1 MDLSHLKGEVDLLGY
16 VKRERARLK
25 EIEDHVKPKIIE
37 ALGSEDVGT
46 INGQVVVTIKHVKSN
61 KLDQKLL
68 KSLHP
73 EVHAE
78 CMSITESTRF
88 EVKD

>member
-1 MDLSHLKGEVDLLGY
+1 MDLSHVKGEVDLLGY

-25 EIEDHVKPKIIE
+25 EIEDYAKPAVIE
-37 ALGSEDVGT
+37 ALGVDDEGT
-46 INGQVVVTIKHVKSN
+46 INGEVVARRKHIKTN
-61 KLDQKLL
+61 RLDQSLL

-78 CMSITESTRF
+78 CMSVSESTRF
-88 EVKD
+88 ELVD

>member
-1 MDLSHLKGEVDLLGY
+1 MDLSHVKGEVDLLGY

-25 EIEDHVKPKIIE
+25 EIEDHVKPKVLE
-37 ALGSEDVGT
+37 ALGSDDVGT
-46 INGQVVVTIKHVKSN
+46 INGKVVVTIKHIKSN

-73 EVHAE
+73 DVFEE
-78 CMSITESTRF
+78 CKGIGESARF
-88 EVKD
+88 ELVD